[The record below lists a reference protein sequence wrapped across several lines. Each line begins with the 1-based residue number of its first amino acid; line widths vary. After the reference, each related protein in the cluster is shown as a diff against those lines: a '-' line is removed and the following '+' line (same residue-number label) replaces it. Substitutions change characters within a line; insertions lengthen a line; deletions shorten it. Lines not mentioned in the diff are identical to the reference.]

1 MLLLGLGS
9 NLSSNFG
16 NRFENIDLAISYFQ
30 SYKIQLLK
38 KSSFY
43 ETLSYPDIK
52 NPKFI
57 NVVIE
62 VLTHLPPEEFAS
74 VLISIEEI
82 LERKRN
88 QKNEP
93 RTCDIDIIDYNGKV
107 MNFIYKRL
115 IFKVP
120 HEKLIYRNFVLF
132 PLQEIVPNWIHPIT
146 KEKISNL
153 IGKLPEEDRKSI
165 LKVKKN

>member
-74 VLISIEEI
+74 VLISIEET

-132 PLQEIVPNWIHPIT
+132 PLQEIVPYWVHPIT

-153 IGKLPEEDRKSI
+153 IAKLPEEDRKSI

>member
-16 NRFENIDLAISYFQ
+16 NRFKNIDLAISYLQ
-30 SYKIQLLK
+30 SHKIQLLK

-57 NVVIE
+57 NVIIE
-62 VLTHLPPEEFAS
+62 VLTHLPPEEFVS
-74 VLISIEEI
+74 VLITIEES

-93 RTCDIDIIDYNGKV
+93 RTCDIDIIDYNGRV
-107 MNFIYKRL
+107 MDFSYKSL

-132 PLQEIVPNWIHPIT
+132 PLQEIVPNWVHPIT

-153 IGKLPEEDRKSI
+153 IAKLPEEDRKSI

>member
-16 NRFENIDLAISYFQ
+16 NRFKNIDLAISYLQ
-30 SYKIQLLK
+30 SHKIQLLK

-62 VLTHLPPEEFAS
+62 VLTHLPPEDLAS
-74 VLISIEEI
+74 VLIFIEEK

-132 PLQEIVPNWIHPIT
+132 PLQEIAPNWIHPIT

-153 IGKLPEEDRKSI
+153 IAKLPEEDRKSI

>member
-9 NLSSNFG
+9 NLSSSLG
-16 NRFENIDLAISYFQ
+16 NRFENIDMAISYLQ
-30 SYKIQLLK
+30 SHKIKLIK

-43 ETLSYPDIK
+43 ETPSYPDIR

-57 NVVIE
+57 NVIIE
-62 VLTHLPPEEFAS
+62 VLTYLPPADLAS
-74 VLISIEEI
+74 VLIFVEEK

-88 QKNEP
+88 KKNEP
-93 RTCDIDIIDYNGKV
+93 RTCDIDIVDYNGKI
-107 MNFIYKRL
+107 MNFNYKNL
-115 IFKVP
+115 IFRVP

-132 PLQEIVPNWIHPIT
+132 PLQEILPHWIHPKT
-146 KEKISNL
+146 KEEISSL
-153 IGKLPEEDRKSI
+153 IAKLPEEDRKSI

>member
-74 VLISIEEI
+74 VLISIEET

-132 PLQEIVPNWIHPIT
+132 PLQEIVPNWVHPIT

-153 IGKLPEEDRKSI
+153 IAKLPEEDRKSI

>member
-74 VLISIEEI
+74 VLISIEET

-93 RTCDIDIIDYNGKV
+93 RTCDIDIIDYNGKD